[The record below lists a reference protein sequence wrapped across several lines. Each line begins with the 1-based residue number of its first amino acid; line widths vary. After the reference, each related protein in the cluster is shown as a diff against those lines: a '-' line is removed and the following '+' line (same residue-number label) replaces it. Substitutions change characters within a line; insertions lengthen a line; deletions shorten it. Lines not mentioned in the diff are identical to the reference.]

1 MGHEQLRLLHF
12 HLLLRLLLLLH
23 IGHQQMLLFML
34 LHLVLNLVMLLHIGH
49 EHLLLLLLHLHVPD

>member
-23 IGHQQMLLFML
+23 IGHEKVLLLML
-34 LHLVLNLVMLLHIGH
+34 LHLVLKLVLLLHIGH
-49 EHLLLLLLHLHVPD
+49 EHLLLLLLHLHVID